1 MDEDSSSKAFPGGK
15 LLLYVQ
21 NRAARFARAANG
33 APLTKSTSS
42 SWSQNHIDFE
52 PLRKAWTRGRI
63 SGEMYRSLL
72 LNRFLPLTEL
82 DHFEVSPLTSLVKV
96 TCTSD
101 CYCTPAQ
108 ILRDVLP
115 TTKKCVCVCY
125 VNYVLRDFGSRAWQ
139 SLQDA
144 AADATAAVNPQKWPH
159 ASIQQREHP

>member
-1 MDEDSSSKAFPGGK
+1 MHSLKSLCAASSSVRVHDCMDEDSSSKAFPGGK

-52 PLRKAWTRGRI
+52 PLPKAWTRGRI

-115 TTKKCVCVCY
+115 TTKKMCLCVLCE
-125 VNYVLRDFGSRAWQ
+125 LRVEGFWLAG
-139 SLQDA
+139 L
-144 AADATAAVNPQKWPH
+144 AVV
-159 ASIQQREHP
+159 AGCCS